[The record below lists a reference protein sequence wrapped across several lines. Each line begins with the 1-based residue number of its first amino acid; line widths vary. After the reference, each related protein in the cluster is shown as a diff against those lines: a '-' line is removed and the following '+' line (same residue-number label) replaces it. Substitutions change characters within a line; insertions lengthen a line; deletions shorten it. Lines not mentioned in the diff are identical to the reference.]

1 VGNKLK
7 LMKTITTILFLL
19 TTMFVNSQSLNHLD
33 SVSASNLYVSTNKK
47 QILSRYETLPEP
59 TFILFYGDGNVSNLK
74 NYDYI
79 VFNTKNELLGF
90 LNITERSILK
100 NKTIMYNMDKNKIK
114 MDGVTS
120 QTSEL
125 NIKKYYFYLNVAS
138 INDIKKQL
146 GE

>member
-1 VGNKLK
+1 MGNKLK

>member
-1 VGNKLK
+1 
-7 LMKTITTILFLL
+7 MKTITTILFLL
-19 TTMFVNSQSLNHLD
+19 TTMFVNSQSLKHLD